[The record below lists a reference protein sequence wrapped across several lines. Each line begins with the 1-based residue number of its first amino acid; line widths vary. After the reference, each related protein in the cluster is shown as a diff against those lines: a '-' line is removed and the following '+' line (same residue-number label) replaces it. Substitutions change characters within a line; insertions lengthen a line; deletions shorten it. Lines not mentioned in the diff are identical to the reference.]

1 MYPLTSIPGWL
12 SFPEL
17 EHPQYSQ
24 LPSMLASQ
32 TGRVWAAKKVLGGA
46 VRRSWQ
52 EPRNCP
58 LWMQMSSATLRI
70 TFLEKGM
77 VWEFPSWHSG

>member
-1 MYPLTSIPGWL
+1 MYPPTSIPGWL

-32 TGRVWAAKKVLGGA
+32 TGRVWAAKSL
-46 VRRSWQ
+46 RRS
-52 EPRNCP
+52 
-58 LWMQMSSATLRI
+58 S
-70 TFLEKGM
+70 LEKLAGTQELST
-77 VWEFPSWHSG
+77 VDADELSHVKDNLP